1 MYTAPSI
8 SAGVR
13 RRRCITTT
21 GIVSMAVVIVGVIAH
36 LMDMGDDILWTGL
49 LLVIVSPLIGVA
61 VTTVSLWIEKD
72 YKWMYVALVLIAI
85 SVIGILV
92 KYL

>member
-1 MYTAPSI
+1 MNTERNTSLTLKYSL
-8 SAGVR
+8 
-13 RRRCITTT
+13 
-21 GIVSMAVVIVGVIAH
+21 IVSMAVVIVGVIAH

-72 YKWMYVALVLIAI
+72 YKWMYVALILIAI

>member
-1 MYTAPSI
+1 MNTERNTSLTLKYSL
-8 SAGVR
+8 
-13 RRRCITTT
+13 
-21 GIVSMAVVIVGVIAH
+21 IVSMAVVIVGVIVH
-36 LMDMGDDILWTGL
+36 LMDMGDDILWAGL
-49 LLVIVSPLIGVA
+49 LLVIISPLLGVA

-85 SVIGILV
+85 SVVGILV

>member
-1 MYTAPSI
+1 MNTERNTSMTLKYSVIIGMA
-8 SAGVR
+8 
-13 RRRCITTT
+13 
-21 GIVSMAVVIVGVIAH
+21 IVIIGAIVYM
-36 LMDMGDDILWTGL
+36 MDMGDKVLWTGL
-49 LLVIVSPLIGVA
+49 LFVIISPLLGVA
-61 VTTVSLWIEKD
+61 VTIVSLWFEKD

>member
-1 MYTAPSI
+1 M
-8 SAGVR
+8 SAERNTSLTLKYSLVIG
-13 RRRCITTT
+13 
-21 GIVSMAVVIVGVIAH
+21 MAVVIAGLVVY
-36 LMDMGDDILWTGL
+36 LMDIGDEILWTGL
-49 LLVIVSPLIGVA
+49 LFVIISPLIGVA

-85 SVIGILV
+85 SVVGILV

>member
-1 MYTAPSI
+1 MNTERNTSLTLKYSL
-8 SAGVR
+8 
-13 RRRCITTT
+13 
-21 GIVSMAVVIVGVIAH
+21 IVSMAVVIVGVIVH

-49 LLVIVSPLIGVA
+49 LLVIVSPLLGVA
-61 VTTVSLWIEKD
+61 VTTVSLWLEKD

>member
-1 MYTAPSI
+1 M
-8 SAGVR
+8 SAERNTSLTLKYSLVIG
-13 RRRCITTT
+13 
-21 GIVSMAVVIVGVIAH
+21 MAVVIAGLVVY
-36 LMDMGDDILWTGL
+36 LMDMGNEILWTGL
-49 LLVIVSPLIGVA
+49 LFVIISPLIGVA

-85 SVIGILV
+85 SVVGILV

>member
-1 MYTAPSI
+1 MNTERNTSLTLKYSL
-8 SAGVR
+8 
-13 RRRCITTT
+13 
-21 GIVSMAVVIVGVIAH
+21 IVSMAVVIVGVIAH
-36 LMDMGDDILWTGL
+36 LMDMDDDILWTGL

>member
-1 MYTAPSI
+1 MNTERNTSLTLKYSL
-8 SAGVR
+8 
-13 RRRCITTT
+13 
-21 GIVSMAVVIVGVIAH
+21 IVSMAVVIVGVIAH

-49 LLVIVSPLIGVA
+49 LLVIVSPLIGVV
-61 VTTVSLWIEKD
+61 VTTVSLWLEKD
-72 YKWMYVALVLIAI
+72 YKWMYVALILIAI

>member
-1 MYTAPSI
+1 MNTERNTSLTLKYSL
-8 SAGVR
+8 
-13 RRRCITTT
+13 
-21 GIVSMAVVIVGVIAH
+21 IVSMAVVIVGVIVH

-49 LLVIVSPLIGVA
+49 LLVIVSPLLGVA
-61 VTTVSLWIEKD
+61 VTTVSLWLEKD

-85 SVIGILV
+85 SVVGILV

>member
-1 MYTAPSI
+1 MNTERNTSLTLKYSVIIGMA
-8 SAGVR
+8 
-13 RRRCITTT
+13 
-21 GIVSMAVVIVGVIAH
+21 IVIIGVIVYM
-36 LMDMGDDILWTGL
+36 MDMGDKVLWTGL
-49 LLVIVSPLIGVA
+49 LFVIVSPLIGVA
-61 VTTVSLWIEKD
+61 VTTISLWFEKD